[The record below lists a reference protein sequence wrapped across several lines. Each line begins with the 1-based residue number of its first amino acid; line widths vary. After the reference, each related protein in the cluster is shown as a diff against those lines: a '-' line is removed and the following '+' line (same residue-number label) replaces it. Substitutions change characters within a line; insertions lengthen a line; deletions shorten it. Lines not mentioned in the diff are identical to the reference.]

1 MSPLGRFILERFD
14 ITSGLSGGDIIRIA
28 AHLFPNERV
37 NVRYMNV
44 ARYARQLGLEIHSS
58 YY

>member
-1 MSPLGRFILERFD
+1 LERFD